1 VRILDSGCALLV
13 IDVETTGLDPGRDRV
28 VEIAAVAVS
37 LGGQIQGHR
46 QALVKASPPIGG
58 FAYHG
63 LRHEDLDDAPAF
75 PETFDA
81 VLRGW
86 GTVVGVVG
94 HNVSFDLAFLAA
106 ECRRV
111 GLSTVALPAICTM
124 RLGESLCPSL
134 ASRSLAHACAYHD
147 IAHRTRHRALPDA
160 LATAALLQ
168 RYMRTLHCSS
178 APLLLQSLLAL
189 GSPIESDGRVADPR
203 SPGADRGSTVR
214 YARPA

>member
-1 VRILDSGCALLV
+1 VRILNSARALLV
-13 IDVETTGLDPGRDRV
+13 VDVETTGLDPRRDRI

-46 QALVKASPPIGG
+46 QGLVKASPPIGG
-58 FAYHG
+58 FAFHG
-63 LRHEDLDDAPAF
+63 LRHEDLDDAPEF
-75 PETFDA
+75 PETFHA
-81 VLRGW
+81 VLRGRR
-86 GTVVGVVG
+86 TVAGVVG
-94 HNVSFDLAFLAA
+94 HNVGFDLAFLAA
-106 ECRRV
+106 ECDRV
-111 GLSTVALPAICTM
+111 GLSEVALPAICTM

-134 ASRSLAHACAYHD
+134 ASRSLAHACAHHD
-147 IAHRTRHRALPDA
+147 IAHRIRHRALPDA

-168 RYMRTLHCSS
+168 RYMRTLRCAS

-189 GSPIESDGRVADPR
+189 GSPIQPDARLADPR